1 MINELIENYGFVKYS
16 CLECKDGD
24 VILPPQK
31 NRLNVLY
38 AIVVDDE
45 LVYIGQT
52 VNLRKRINYYR
63 TSINRQTPT
72 ADTRKS
78 KNIHKAL
85 AEGKT
90 VTFYY
95 RQCFELHIENPTGKD
110 IISTADIEEPVL
122 ITKFKPEWN
131 TNYVNKRKQQKSF
144 SIVQKSDGTM

>member
-1 MINELIENYGFVKYS
+1 MNELIENYGFVKYS
-16 CLECKDGD
+16 CLVLENDQI
-24 VILPPQK
+24 VLPKMK

-52 VNLRKRINYYR
+52 TNLRKRINYYR
-63 TSINRQTPT
+63 TSINRKDPT

-78 KNIHKAL
+78 QYIHDAMRD
-85 AEGKT
+85 GKT

-95 RQCFELHIENPTGKD
+95 RQCFEMLIENPQGKD

-131 TNYVNKRKQQKSF
+131 TNYVKKKKQHARFCIIRK
-144 SIVQKSDGTM
+144 DD

>member
-1 MINELIENYGFVKYS
+1 MIDELTYNYGFVKYS
-16 CLECKDGD
+16 YLEYKNGE

-38 AIVVDDE
+38 AILVDGE

-52 VNLRKRINYYR
+52 TNLRKRINYYR

-78 KNIHKAL
+78 RNIHAAL
-85 AEGKT
+85 QEGKT
-90 VTFYY
+90 VEFWY
-95 RQCFELHIENPTGKD
+95 RQCFELYIENPTGKD

-122 ITKFKPEWN
+122 ITKFKPIWN
-131 TNYVNKRKQQKSF
+131 KNYVNKRKPQKNF
-144 SIVQKSDGTM
+144 RIVQKFDESL